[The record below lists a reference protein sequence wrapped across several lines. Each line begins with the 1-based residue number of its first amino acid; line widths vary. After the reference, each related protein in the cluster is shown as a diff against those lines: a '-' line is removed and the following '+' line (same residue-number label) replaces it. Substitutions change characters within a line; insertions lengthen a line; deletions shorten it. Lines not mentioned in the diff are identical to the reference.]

1 MDGPALLQT
10 GPEEFQLLTGDGRRR
25 RLLLA
30 HHTRRGLG
38 VSGTPPLA
46 VAEAIVDF
54 LLERDALPGTPEI
67 ALGVVAGQFPEFV
80 EEVRARLA

>member
-1 MDGPALLQT
+1 MLLQT

-25 RLLLA
+25 VLLLA

-38 VSGTPPLA
+38 ATGTPPLA

-54 LLERDALPGTPEI
+54 LVERDALPDTPEI
-67 ALGVVAGQFPEFV
+67 PLGAVAGRFPEFV
-80 EEVRARLA
+80 EEVRARLS